1 MAHLSRE
8 RWPPNLDRSFPLCR
22 HATMR
27 WLCSERIL
35 ISPDTTS
42 HLGRERGVCEPELA
56 RGARPFQPGRSPSM
70 PGFRAEVLG
79 FAFPRQPPR
88 RRHAAREVVSRSR
101 NLFLLPSQP
110 PAPTWEQFV
119 FCESLDVYRRSPD
132 SGEPRYKARGRGNR
146 KSWLASTGTELGIR
160 PSGFLLTHTIS
171 GVLSGPILTPDLD

>member
-1 MAHLSRE
+1 LAHLSRE

-56 RGARPFQPGRSPSM
+56 RGARSFQPVRSPSM

-79 FAFPRQPPR
+79 FAFPRQPSR
-88 RRHAAREVVSRSR
+88 RRHAAREIVSHRRTFFSSR
-101 NLFLLPSQP
+101 ASHQPQRGSNSSLVNPLMCTAGRRIPASPGTNQGVEGIAKIGLLPLRQSQESA
-110 PAPTWEQFV
+110 PAG
-119 FCESLDVYRRSPD
+119 C
-132 SGEPRYKARGRGNR
+132 
-146 KSWLASTGTELGIR
+146 
-160 PSGFLLTHTIS
+160 LLTHTIPDLVS
-171 GVLSGPILTPDLD
+171 RPILTPDLD